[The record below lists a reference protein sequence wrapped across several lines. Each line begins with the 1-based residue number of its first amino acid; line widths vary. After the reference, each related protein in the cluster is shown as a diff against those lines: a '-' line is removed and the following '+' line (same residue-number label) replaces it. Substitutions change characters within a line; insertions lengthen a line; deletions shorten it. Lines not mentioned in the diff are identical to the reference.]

1 LNRSYEYPLEKSFD
15 RNCLTCSKYSWLI
28 CFVAI
33 ALVLVSCHRHETLF
47 VNLTS
52 SKTNITFENK
62 VDNKHLFNILYYLY
76 FYNGGGVAIGDI
88 NNDGLPDIYFTA
100 NSKGNNKL
108 YLNKGNFEFEDITDK
123 AGVAGTADWCTGV
136 TMADVNGDGL
146 LDIYV
151 SAVSGRY
158 GLKGHNEL
166 FMNNGNNTF
175 TEKSKEYG
183 LDFSGFT
190 TQTAFFD
197 YDHDGDLDCYILNQ
211 SHHPHQNIVDTINRH
226 QYDSLSGDRFYR
238 NDVNTAG
245 KFTDVS
251 KQAGIYQSNLGY
263 GLGIA
268 VGDLNNDGWDD
279 IYIGNDFHENDYY
292 YINNGNGIFTES
304 GAQHFRHYSRFS
316 MGNDVA
322 DYNNDGQPDVVTV
335 DMLPPDEKT
344 LKTYGSDENPD
355 IYKVKLEINGYQ
367 YQYSK
372 NCLQRNNGNGSSFS
386 EIGLMSGISA
396 TDWSWSPL
404 FADFDNDGNKDLF
417 VSSGIVKRPVDL
429 DYVRFAS
436 DLKNKGMDRTDKYD
450 NEAINAMPDGSSH
463 PFLFKGDGKFSFK
476 DLSDDWGTGKMK
488 GYYNGAA
495 YADLDND
502 GNLDLVINCINA
514 PAVILKNNAPR
525 KNYVSISFKGD
536 SANTSGIGCKAY
548 LFQKDKSGVSRMQYQ
563 QLMTTR
569 GFESSCEPRLHFGL
583 DSTTVID
590 SLLVV
595 WPNQKYEVLKNVSV
609 NKQIVIKKKN
619 ASGMF
624 EYKNFFPV
632 IQQLFQDV
640 TKQVGL
646 SWRHKE
652 NDFVDFNVQ
661 YLIPHEESTRGP
673 KIAVGDVN
681 KDGLDDFYVCGARG
695 QPGALMI
702 QQKNGTF
709 IPSDTAL
716 FNHFAVCEDV
726 DATFFDA
733 NGDGYLDLW
742 VVSGGNEMPVS
753 DVSSA
758 DRLYIND
765 GTGHFSITLS
775 SIPQLYENK
784 SCVAIADI
792 DKDGD
797 SDVFVGF
804 LSNPQKYGVPQNSY
818 LYTNDGKGKFE
829 VAPNSTMN
837 LLKLGM
843 VTSASFTDVNHDGWP
858 DLVVAGEWM
867 PVKVFINNKGNFSEM
882 DIPNSTGL
890 WQSICIAD
898 VNGDGYP
905 DILGGNW
912 GHNTKLW
919 AGKNG
924 PCKLYVKDFDNN
936 GSIEQIMCYTIDGKE
951 YPFLAKDELERPLPV
966 LKKAYLHYSDV
977 AGKTVQYIFYDLFK
991 DYIELKAETLS
1002 SSCFLNDG
1010 KGNFKRID
1018 LPDELQLAPVM
1029 NFVRYDGKTGTFLA
1043 SGNFYGVT
1051 PYEGR
1056 YDALL
1061 PTLFSFDKNKG
1072 SFSQIT
1078 NIPNISGEM
1087 RDAKWLNYV
1096 GGQKLLVLARNND
1109 TLIFLKPKS

>member
-1 LNRSYEYPLEKSFD
+1 MKRA
-15 RNCLTCSKYSWLI
+15 
-28 CFVAI
+28 AI
-33 ALVLVSCHRHETLF
+33 IPGCILVLVLFNACHSRQTLF
-47 VNLTS
+47 QNLPS
-52 SKTNITFENK
+52 SKTNISFKNTLEK
-62 VDNKHLFNILYYLY
+62 KHLFNILYYLY
-76 FYNGGGVAIGDI
+76 YYNGGGVATGDI

-123 AGVAGTADWCTGV
+123 AGVGGDADWCTGV
-136 TMADVNGDGL
+136 TMADVNGDGF

-151 SAVSGRY
+151 SAVSKRY

-166 FMNNGNNTF
+166 FINNGNGSF

-211 SHHPHQNIVDTINRH
+211 SHQPNANIVDTSHRRT
-226 QYDSLSGDRFYR
+226 YDSLAGDRLYR
-238 NDVNTAG
+238 NDLNKSG

-268 VGDLNNDGWDD
+268 VGDMNNDGWDD

-292 YINNGNGIFTES
+292 YINNGTSPSPPGGEGRGEVTFTES
-304 GAQHFRHYSRFS
+304 GAKHFKHYSRFS

-322 DYNNDGQPDVVTV
+322 DYNNDGQLDLVTV

-355 IYKVKLEINGYQ
+355 IYKVKLELNGYQ

-386 EIGLMSGISA
+386 ETGLLSGISA
-396 TDWSWSPL
+396 TDWSWAPL

-417 VSSGIVKRPVDL
+417 ISSGIVKRPVDL
-429 DYVRFAS
+429 DYIRFAS

-450 NEAINAMPDGSSH
+450 DEAIEAMPDGSSH
-463 PFLFKGDGKFSFK
+463 PFLFKGDGDFSFK
-476 DLSDDWGTGKMK
+476 NESDEWGTGKMK
-488 GYYNGAA
+488 GYYNGAS

-514 PAVILKNNAPR
+514 PAVVLKNNAPK
-525 KNYVSISFKGD
+525 KNYISVSFKGD
-536 SANTSGIGCKAY
+536 GLNTSGVGCKVY
-548 LFQKDKSGVSRMQYQ
+548 LFQQGKSDGHLPADKHGRIQFQ
-563 QLMTTR
+563 QLMLTR

-583 DSTTVID
+583 DSLAGAD

-595 WPNQKYEVLKNVSV
+595 WPDQKYQVLKEIPA
-609 NKQIVIKKKN
+609 NKQIVVLQKN
-619 ASGMF
+619 ASGVF
-624 EYKNFFPV
+624 DYNRFFPGKKE
-632 IQQLFQDV
+632 LFEDV
-640 TKQVGL
+640 TSQVNCN
-646 SWRHKE
+646 WKHKE

-681 KDGLDDFYVCGARG
+681 KDGLDDFYACGARG

-702 QQKNGTF
+702 QQSNGTF
-709 IPSDTAL
+709 ISSDTAL
-716 FNHFAVCEDV
+716 FNHYAICEDV
-726 DATFFDA
+726 DAVFFDA
-733 NGDGYLDLW
+733 NGDGNLDLW
-742 VVSGGNEMPVS
+742 VVSGGNEMPVN
-753 DVSSA
+753 DISSA
-758 DRLYIND
+758 DRLFIND
-765 GTGHFSITLS
+765 GHGHFSVSLKA
-775 SIPQLYENK
+775 IPQLYENK
-784 SCVAIADI
+784 SCVAVADI

-804 LSNPQKYGVPQNSY
+804 LSSPRMYGIPQSSY
-818 LYTNDGKGKFE
+818 LYLNDGKGKFE
-829 VAPNSTMN
+829 IADIKTMN
-837 LLKLGM
+837 LLKIGM
-843 VTSASFTDVNHDGWP
+843 VTSAFFTDINKDGWP

-867 PVKVFINNKGNFSEM
+867 PLKIFINNKGHFSEA
-882 DIPNSTGL
+882 DLPASTGL
-890 WQSICIAD
+890 WQSVYPAD
-898 VNGDGYP
+898 VNGDGFP
-905 DILGGNW
+905 DILAGNW

-936 GSIEQIMCYTIDGKE
+936 GSIEQIMCYTINGKE
-951 YPFLAKDELERPLPV
+951 YTFLAKDELERSIPV
-966 LKKAYLHYSDV
+966 LKKAYLNYSEV
-977 AGKTVQYIFYDLFK
+977 AGKTVQYMFYDLFK
-991 DYIELKAETLS
+991 DYTELKAETLS
-1002 SSCFLNDG
+1002 SSCFINDG
-1010 KGNFKRID
+1010 KGHFTRMD
-1018 LPDELQLAPVM
+1018 LPEELQLAPVM
-1029 NFVRYDGKTGTFLA
+1029 SFASYDNQTKTFLA
-1043 SGNFYGVT
+1043 AGNFYGVT

-1061 PTLFSFDKNKG
+1061 PGFFSFNNG
-1072 SFSQIT
+1072 RLVFNRQ
-1078 NIPNISGEM
+1078 
-1087 RDAKWLNYV
+1087 LN
-1096 GGQKLLVLARNND
+1096 L
-1109 TLIFLKPKS
+1109 